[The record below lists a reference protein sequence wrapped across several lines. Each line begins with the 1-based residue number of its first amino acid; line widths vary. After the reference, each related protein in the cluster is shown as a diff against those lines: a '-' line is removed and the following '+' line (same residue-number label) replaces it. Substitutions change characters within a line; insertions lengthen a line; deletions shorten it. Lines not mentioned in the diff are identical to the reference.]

1 MANFTIN
8 SLSQGNLADTDNFIK
23 SNNNGLLTKTSYG
36 DLKKDILNNIVLPTT
51 EQSENKIGIGYF
63 NIDSTNSFTRTYG
76 KVKTII
82 FKGTATARI
91 PQWTILGQ
99 TGFNLGV
106 DRILPIPGNAK
117 LQLSNNDV
125 RNIVEIQQGEEV
137 SFYVTMVMP

>member
-23 SNNNGLLTKTSYG
+23 SNSNGLLTKASYG
-36 DLKKDILNNIVLPTT
+36 DLKKDILNNIALPTT
-51 EQSENKIGIGYF
+51 KRGDNTIGIGYF
-63 NIDSTNSFTRTYG
+63 NIDTTNSFSLTYG
-76 KVKTII
+76 KVKTIL

-99 TGFNLGV
+99 TGFNLGPG
-106 DRILPIPGNAK
+106 RTLPILGNSK

-125 RNIVEIQQGEEV
+125 RNTVEIQQGEEV
-137 SFYVTMVMP
+137 SFYVTIVMP

>member
-8 SLSQGNLADTDNFIK
+8 SLSQGNLADTDNFVK
-23 SNNNGLLTKTSYG
+23 SNSNGLLTKTSYG

-51 EQSENKIGIGYF
+51 KRGDNTIGIGYF
-63 NIDSTNSFTRTYG
+63 NIDTTNSFSLTYG
-76 KVKTII
+76 KVKTIF
-82 FKGTATARI
+82 FKGTATAKI

-99 TGFNLGV
+99 TEFNLGV
-106 DRILPIPGNAK
+106 GRTLPISGNSK

-125 RNIVEIQQGEEV
+125 RNVVDIQQGEEV

>member
-23 SNNNGLLTKTSYG
+23 SNSNGLLTKTSYE

-51 EQSENKIGIGYF
+51 KQGENKIGIGYF
-63 NIDSTNSFTRTYG
+63 NIDTTNSFTRTYG
-76 KVKTII
+76 KVKTIL
-82 FKGTATARI
+82 FKGTATARF

-99 TGFNLGV
+99 TDFNLGV
-106 DRILPIPGNAK
+106 GRTLSIPNNSK

-125 RNIVEIQQGEEV
+125 RNIAEIQQGEEV